1 MSINNVDY
9 YKKYIKYKKKYNNEK
24 IKMKGGALINPATHM
39 ILIFQYETQYNDYL
53 KSIPKKTFLERI
65 NIFSSDKKCS
75 RSDNPELY
83 NYKYNFDTEKFESAN
98 RKIKITINTAQDIQ
112 TSLKNILI
120 SLRNIL
126 NVFLLPEVIAYV
138 QKNPICYNE
147 SQNPDEIMVAFDST
161 KNNYYYTIGVNNE
174 KIYL

>member
-24 IKMKGGALINPATHM
+24 IKMKGGALFNPATHM

-65 NIFSSDKKCS
+65 NIFSSNKECS
-75 RSDNPELY
+75 RSDSSKL
-83 NYKYNFDTEKFESAN
+83 YKYNFDTGDFKSAN
-98 RKIKITINTAQDIQ
+98 RNIKITIDTAQDIQ

-120 SLRNIL
+120 SLRNNL
-126 NVFLLPEVIAYV
+126 KDVFLLPEVIAYV
-138 QKNPICYNE
+138 KKHPICYNE

-161 KNNYYYTIGVNNE
+161 KKKYYCTIGVNNE

>member
-1 MSINNVDY
+1 
-9 YKKYIKYKKKYNNEK
+9 
-24 IKMKGGALINPATHM
+24 M

-53 KSIPKKTFLERI
+53 KSIPKKTFLEKI
-65 NIFSSDKKCS
+65 NIFSSNKECS

-83 NYKYNFDTEKFESAN
+83 NYKYNFGTGNFESAN
-98 RKIKITINTAQDIQ
+98 RQIKITIDTTQDIQ

-120 SLRNIL
+120 SLRNNL
-126 NVFLLPEVIAYV
+126 TDVFLLPEVIAYV
-138 QKNPICYNE
+138 QKHPICYNE

-161 KNNYYYTIGVNNE
+161 KKKYYCTIGVNNE